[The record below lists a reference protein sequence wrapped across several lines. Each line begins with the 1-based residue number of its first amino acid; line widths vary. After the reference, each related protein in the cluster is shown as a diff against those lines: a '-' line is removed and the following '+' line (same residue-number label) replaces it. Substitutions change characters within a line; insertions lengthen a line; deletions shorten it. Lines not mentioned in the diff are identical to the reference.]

1 MALMQ
6 LLGIECCYNEQA
18 SRLSVELM
26 FLFRLFGS
34 KWKFFCNFRDWVY
47 EQADPEKQNKV
58 FELLES
64 VRRWTLNSSAALG
77 GNEDKN
83 HVHDHQRPKI
93 QRSRST
99 LGELTRGLDPPWV
112 ESEIIS

>member
-1 MALMQ
+1 MY
-6 LLGIECCYNEQA
+6 CY
-18 SRLSVELM
+18 
-26 FLFRLFGS
+26 
-34 KWKFFCNFRDWVY
+34 RDWVY

-83 HVHDHQRPKI
+83 HLHDHQRPKI

-99 LGELTRGLDPPWV
+99 LGG
-112 ESEIIS
+112 